1 MRIYFQQGGFMKY
14 LLKIL
19 CNLMVLSLI
28 TLPLAGCDNPPW
40 ESGMV
45 LALKVETPKNG
56 TTVTTPNV
64 VVGGRVNGTQ
74 SEQAK
79 VAINGTDVPVKDRK
93 FSSDIPLTEGANVL
107 NIAASSGGATLKESV
122 TVTYAPPK

>member
-1 MRIYFQQGGFMKY
+1 MDNISKKFGS
-14 LLKIL
+14 LLIIAL
-19 CNLMVLSLI
+19 L
-28 TLPLAGCDNPPW
+28 TLLLTGCDSPPW

-64 VVGGRVNGTQ
+64 VVGGRVNGSQ
-74 SEQAK
+74 AAQAK

-93 FSSDIPLTEGANVL
+93 FSSNITLTEGTNVL
-107 NIAASSGGATLKESV
+107 NIAASSGGAALRENV
-122 TVTYAPPK
+122 TVTYAPSK